1 MPRQD
6 ARTRTRTRK
15 SARTIPRGSA
25 RNSTRG
31 FSLLEV
37 LAAIVIFSLG
47 ASVLFSWIGQTAN
60 RLRTV
65 GTEQQQLFAQLAALE
80 FARTL
85 NPMQEP
91 AGELALGNSRVSWRA
106 TAVGEESPVRT
117 LTGAPGWYLVRLYDL
132 SLTVEQDKLGRS
144 QQQLFLAG
152 WRQVKKNQKELPFG
166 N

>member
-1 MPRQD
+1 MPRPT
-6 ARTRTRTRK
+6 ARAT
-15 SARTIPRGSA
+15 ARPVPRGGA
-25 RNSTRG
+25 RKPARG

-47 ASVLFSWIGQTAN
+47 AGVLFSWIGQTAN

-65 GTEQQQLFAQLAALE
+65 GAEQQQLFAQLAALE

-91 AGELALGNSRVSWRA
+91 SGELALGNSRVSWRA

-117 LTGAPGWYLVRLYDL
+117 LTGAPGWYVVRLYDL

-152 WRQVKKNQKELPFG
+152 WRQVKKSQKELPFG

>member
-1 MPRQD
+1 MPPPSLRHRC
-6 ARTRTRTRK
+6 ASRCKT
-15 SARTIPRGSA
+15 G
-25 RNSTRG
+25 G

-47 ASVLFSWIGQTAN
+47 AAVLFSWIGQTAT

-65 GTEQQQLFAQLAALE
+65 STEQQQLFAQLNAIE
-80 FARTL
+80 FARGL

-91 AGELALGNSRVSWRA
+91 NGELALGNSRVVWRA

-117 LTGAPGWYLVRLYDL
+117 LTGSAGWYVVRLYEVKL
-132 SLTVEQDKLGRS
+132 SIEQDKLGTS
-144 QQQLFLAG
+144 QQQLYLAG
-152 WRQVKKNQKELPFG
+152 WRQVKKRQKELPFG